1 MLYVFS
7 EAEAWASGAAV
18 ALMVMDIVT
27 GFAGSIITRTFKSS
41 KMREGLG
48 HKFLV
53 LCIMA
58 VAVML
63 EVAGQHVAGLPFE
76 GVALVPVSI
85 YVIVMEVGS
94 IFENIVKAY
103 PALAD
108 TPLIKL
114 FVPKEG
120 GER

>member
-27 GFAGSIITRTFKSS
+27 GFAGSIITRAFQSS

-53 LCIMA
+53 LS
-58 VAVML
+58 
-63 EVAGQHVAGLPFE
+63 PFCSRSR
-76 GVALVPVSI
+76 ASTSRACPSRAWP
-85 YVIVMEVGS
+85 S
-94 IFENIVKAY
+94 CRCRS
-103 PALAD
+103 
-108 TPLIKL
+108 T
-114 FVPKEG
+114 
-120 GER
+120 